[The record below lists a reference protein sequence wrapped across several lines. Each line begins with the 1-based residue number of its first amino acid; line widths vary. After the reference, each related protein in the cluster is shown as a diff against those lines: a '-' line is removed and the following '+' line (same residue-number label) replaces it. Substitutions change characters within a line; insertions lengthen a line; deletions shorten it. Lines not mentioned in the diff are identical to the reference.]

1 MADVGCLEEAIKRRE
16 RLKALK
22 KRDLQNGSETVDGKI
37 VAKTSSERLP
47 NDSNLMCVSDE
58 C

>member
-1 MADVGCLEEAIKRRE
+1 MADVGRLEEEAIKRRE

-37 VAKTSSERLP
+37 VAKASSERLP
-47 NDSNLMCVSDE
+47 KCVNI
-58 C
+58 